1 MSIVKIF
8 NLATGKGREM
18 SSKELVKVFWIYKLI
33 KMLQISLVTATPYL
47 PFIFEALIYAIE
59 RGFNLP
65 IIWNTS
71 SYEKIETLTFLE
83 GIVDIYLPDIR
94 YTSNIVGK
102 KYSGVNDYWSKARL
116 AVKEMYRQIGDTFL
130 LKEDKDTIELK
141 RGIIIRL
148 LVLPNY
154 LNQAKEAL
162 KFIKYEISENVH
174 ISLMDQMS
182 LFISKTI

>member
-1 MSIVKIF
+1 M
-8 NLATGKGREM
+8 
-18 SSKELVKVFWIYKLI
+18 
-33 KMLQISLVTATPYL
+33 
-47 PFIFEALIYAIE
+47 
-59 RGFNLP
+59 
-65 IIWNTS
+65 
-71 SYEKIETLTFLE
+71 E

-141 RGIIIRL
+141 RGIIIFL

-154 LNQAKEAL
+154 LNQAK
-162 KFIKYEISENVH
+162 
-174 ISLMDQMS
+174 
-182 LFISKTI
+182 